1 MTFAIPIPGGEDLR
15 LDHLM
20 LDVNGTLTNRGALLD
35 GVTAAVAKLLPSL
48 DIHLVSADTLGTLD
62 SIADLL
68 RATGVRAASGDD
80 KLRTLDKLGPQ
91 QTAVIGNG
99 ANDVLCSRRP
109 RSGSRSSGPRVR
121 APRRYERPTWCAC
134 RSWTRSICCWS
145 RARSSQRSVDSPRR
159 RHRRRAESAS
169 APHTA
174 PTAIA
179 PAAVS
184 TSERP
189 GAPVT
194 AIATHAAPQTPTA
207 ATLTTAPSRVPIDCG
222 PTRLTPRSSIDLTP
236 SSATSTSPA
245 P

>member
-1 MTFAIPIPGGEDLR
+1 MTLAIPIPGGEDLR

-99 ANDVLCSRRP
+99 ANDVLVLEAAALGITVIGAEGASSAAIRAADVVCVSILDALDLLLEP
-109 RSGSRSSGPRVR
+109 RALV
-121 APRRYERPTWCAC
+121 
-134 RSWTRSICCWS
+134 
-145 RARSSQRSVDSPRR
+145 
-159 RHRRRAESAS
+159 
-169 APHTA
+169 
-174 PTAIA
+174 
-179 PAAVS
+179 
-184 TSERP
+184 
-189 GAPVT
+189 
-194 AIATHAAPQTPTA
+194 
-207 ATLTTAPSRVPIDCG
+207 ATLR
-222 PTRLTPRSSIDLTP
+222 R
-236 SSATSTSPA
+236 
-245 P
+245 